1 MLVRFPVVLVVDDDP
16 HVTRFLE
23 MNLEKDGFELLLAAT
38 GQEALE
44 QLQRKIPDVAVV
56 DLLLPDTHGF
66 ELARKIKSY
75 LDIPI
80 VMLTAIGTEESI
92 VEGLEH
98 YAEDYIVKPFRYRE
112 LHARI
117 QRVLKRT
124 KHLTLERSPLVI
136 DDHLSLDFARH
147 LAILDGRQEALTPTE
162 SRLLSCLARN
172 PNRFVHRTT
181 LIDEVWSDEEGDPLR
196 LKVAIHRLR
205 EKIEPDPSLP
215 RYLLSR
221 RGEGYK
227 LAVPK

>member
-1 MLVRFPVVLVVDDDP
+1 MLVRFPVLLVLDDDP
-16 HVTRFLE
+16 HILRFLE

-44 QLQRKIPDVAVV
+44 QLQRKIPDVALV

-66 ELARKIKSY
+66 ELAKKIKSY

-80 VMLTAIGTEESI
+80 IMLTAVGTEESI

-117 QRVLKRT
+117 QRVLMRT
-124 KHLTLERSPLVI
+124 KHLTLERSFLVI
-136 DDHLSLDFARH
+136 DEHLSLDFALH
-147 LAILDGRQEALTPTE
+147 LAIIDGRQVLLTPTE
-162 SRLLSCLARN
+162 SRLLACLARN
-172 PNRFVHRTT
+172 PNRFVRRTM
-181 LIDEVWSDEEGDPLR
+181 LIDEVWSYDEGDPMR

-215 RYLLSR
+215 RYLVSR

-227 LAVPK
+227 LVVLK

>member
-1 MLVRFPVVLVVDDDP
+1 MLLVVDDDP
-16 HVTRFLE
+16 HILRFLE

-38 GQEALE
+38 GQEAMERLHRE
-44 QLQRKIPDVAVV
+44 IPDLAVI
-56 DLLLPDTHGF
+56 DLLLPDIHGF
-66 ELARKIKSY
+66 ELARRIKSY

-80 VMLTAIGTEESI
+80 VMLTAVGTEES
-92 VEGLEH
+92 VVAGLEH

-124 KHLTLERSPLVI
+124 KHLILERSPLVI
-136 DDHLSLDFARH
+136 DERLSLDFARH
-147 LAILDGRQEALTPTE
+147 VAIVDGREVALTPTE
-162 SRLLSCLARN
+162 SRLLACLARSS
-172 PNRFVHRTT
+172 NRFVRRTT

-205 EKIEPDPSLP
+205 EKIEPNPSLP
-215 RYLLSR
+215 RYLISR

-227 LAVPK
+227 LAVSK